1 MKEMSD
7 CDVVI
12 GVWVEPLPDYMGW
25 SWASSNIWPQRI
37 IEKHPNSGDTFK
49 LGDSTGWWGTTGL
62 CVVDN
67 IIEENE

>member
-1 MKEMSD
+1 MKNMSD

-12 GVWVEPLPDYMGW
+12 GVWVKPLPDYMDW
-25 SWASSNIWPQRI
+25 YWASSNIWPQRI
-37 IEKHPNSGDTFK
+37 IEKHPNSVATFK
-49 LGDSTGWWGTTGL
+49 LGDSPGWWGTTGL